1 MTATSESRL
10 TKSQKKQYGP
20 VFFHECGRQCAITA
34 QVRHDDQC
42 GNGHNDFS
50 ITAEIYGKDRHPGEP
65 TIKTPDGKTL
75 WMNACGCCHDEVAK
89 YFPELAPFL
98 KWHLCGTDG
107 PMHYLANALYW
118 AGHKGWRDGKPGN
131 PPNLEYLKST
141 IAYGALQSDA
151 QFDLAAFLYRE
162 GEKPQCNENAADIL
176 GAWLI
181 QRREAL
187 LEAFKRDVESLGF
200 VY

>member
-20 VFFHECGRQCAITA
+20 VTFTEHGKTYSIVAS
-34 QVRHDDQC
+34 VRHDDQC

-50 ITAEIYGKDRHPGEP
+50 ITAEISRHGVVEC
-65 TIKTPDGKTL
+65 
-75 WMNACGCCHDEVAK
+75 CGCCHDEVAK